1 MLKPA
6 TPQDEPAIRACA
18 ELAYV
23 RYVADIGQPPAP
35 MYADF
40 HAQISAG
47 HVYVHSGQGG
57 ELQGYIVFYPEGDT
71 MLLESVA
78 VRPEA
83 AGRGVGKA
91 LIEHCEAAARDLG
104 LRAVQ
109 LYTNEKMTDNLAIYP
124 RLGYREIGRR
134 VEDGFSRVFFEKALA
149 PRAKDRG

>member
-1 MLKPA
+1 MIRPA
-6 TPQDEPAIRACA
+6 MASDEPSIRACA

-35 MYADF
+35 MHADF
-40 HAQISAG
+40 QAQISAG
-47 HVYVHSGQGG
+47 HVYVHSGKGG
-57 ELQGYIVFYPEGDT
+57 DLQGYIVFYPEADH

-91 LIEHCEAAARDLG
+91 LIQWCEEAARGLS

-109 LYTNEKMTDNLAIYP
+109 LYTHEKMTDNLAIYP

-134 VEDGFSRVFFEKALA
+134 VEAGFSRVFFEKTLN
-149 PRAKDRG
+149 